1 MRLGEDDPA
10 LGYAKKFLRN
20 KLGNTAPKE
29 ASLKFINQL
38 RSDLWLIRDIRGTYG
53 TTATSSMMIKE
64 IDRQLSR
71 AKTEAD
77 PDEPTWTLRP
87 NWQIEHSHYK
97 LSSFLKQEK
106 PWCSQHNHKQG
117 LYPIFYPF
125 FFQKP
130 A

>member
-1 MRLGEDDPA
+1 MLKNARLEVDDLMRLKLELDTKIQDDPA

-64 IDRQLSR
+64 IDRQLR
-71 AKTEAD
+71 AKTEAA
-77 PDEPTWTLRP
+77 PDEPTSTLRP
-87 NWQIEHSHYK
+87 N
-97 LSSFLKQEK
+97 
-106 PWCSQHNHKQG
+106 
-117 LYPIFYPF
+117 
-125 FFQKP
+125 
-130 A
+130 